1 MNARRVVSLMG
12 LMLALSSFAGQAAT
26 TKPAASATKSTTPGS
41 SQGSSK
47 SGDAK
52 ASEVEGQPELFLT
65 WKAPPGMPG
74 ATDHLSGS
82 CADTARID
90 TLFLSF
96 RTGRN
101 RPGLAAISAILLFSP
116 ADGDS
121 LGPFWHFKRGWENE
135 GNLLIDFDR
144 VAIMTGS
151 SPWEE
156 MGYGT
161 VSYDHRSG
169 RGRLDLEF
177 RVSADVPL
185 PLLGDEPYVFA
196 RVRIRHRHAE
206 LAGCSQP
213 VCVELSS
220 AQLKFVTGRQ
230 IDVNVGN
237 RMVAWNSP
245 DGAVCKSRKTATAI
259 KPWKPKL

>member
-1 MNARRVVSLMG
+1 MSVLAR
-12 LMLALSSFAGQAAT
+12 FAAT
-26 TKPAASATKSTTPGS
+26 TLVVAWVSLASAASSKWPSLASKPVAASKPASGPSSGS
-41 SQGSSK
+41 SDES
-47 SGDAK
+47 
-52 ASEVEGQPELFLT
+52 EGQPQLFLT
-65 WKAPPGMPG
+65 WKAPPGLPR
-74 ATDHLSGS
+74 ATDRLTGS
-82 CADTARID
+82 CADTTRID
-90 TLFLSF
+90 TLFLSV

-101 RPGLAAISAILLFSP
+101 RPGLAALSAILLFSP
-116 ADGDS
+116 EEGDT

-156 MGYGT
+156 MGFGT

-177 RVSADVPL
+177 RLSTDVPK
-185 PLLGDEPYVFA
+185 PLLGAETYVFA
-196 RVRIRHRHAE
+196 RVRIRHRRAD

-213 VCVELSS
+213 MCVELAS

-230 IDVNVGN
+230 IDVSAGD
-237 RMVAWNSP
+237 RLVALNSP
-245 DGAVCKSRKTATAI
+245 DGSVCRSHKAATAV

>member
-1 MNARRVVSLMG
+1 MNLRRVLG
-12 LMLALSSFAGQAAT
+12 LLALLLSLASSASPAAT
-26 TKPAASATKSTTPGS
+26 AKPAS
-41 SQGSSK
+41 SPTK
-47 SGDAK
+47 SGDGKTSDADR
-52 ASEVEGQPELFLT
+52 QPELFLT
-65 WKAPPGMPG
+65 WKAPHGMPG
-74 ATDHLSGS
+74 ATDHIGGS

-101 RPGLAAISAILLFSP
+101 RPGLEAISAILLFSP
-116 ADGDS
+116 GEGDS

-135 GNLLIDFDR
+135 GNLLIDFDH

-177 RVSADVPL
+177 RVSADVPQ
-185 PLLGDEPYVFA
+185 PLLGDQPYVFA
-196 RVRIRHRHAE
+196 RVRIRHRRPE

-213 VCVELSS
+213 VCVELAS

-230 IDVNVGN
+230 IDVGAGD
-237 RMVAWNSP
+237 RMVAWNTP
-245 DGAVCKSRKTATAI
+245 DGSVCKSRKTATAI